1 MENKKIDMKTG
12 NEKAED
18 SIPGNR
24 CINEAVLPGKQ
35 KEKTGEDRYKIWDI
49 QDLSACGCSLRS
61 AFSAGS
67 LRLQWRQCEAGD
79 S

>member
-35 KEKTGEDRYKIWDI
+35 KEKTKRNNKKKKQERIGTKYGIYRI
-49 QDLSACGCSLRS
+49 
-61 AFSAGS
+61 
-67 LRLQWRQCEAGD
+67 
-79 S
+79 

>member
-35 KEKTGEDRYKIWDI
+35 KEKTKRKNRRG
-49 QDLSACGCSLRS
+49 
-61 AFSAGS
+61 
-67 LRLQWRQCEAGD
+67 
-79 S
+79 

>member
-1 MENKKIDMKTG
+1 MKNKKIDMKTG

-35 KEKTGEDRYKIWDI
+35 KKNQERIGTKYGVYRI
-49 QDLSACGCSLRS
+49 
-61 AFSAGS
+61 
-67 LRLQWRQCEAGD
+67 
-79 S
+79 

>member
-1 MENKKIDMKTG
+1 MKNKKIDMKTG

-35 KEKTGEDRYKIWDI
+35 KKNQERTGDEIWDI
-49 QDLSACGCSLRS
+49 QDLNACGCSLRS

-67 LRLQWRQCEAGD
+67 SRR
-79 S
+79 

>member
-1 MENKKIDMKTG
+1 MKNKKIDMKTG

-35 KEKTGEDRYKIWDI
+35 KKNQERTGDEIWDI

-67 LRLQWRQCEAGD
+67 LRLQWRQCGEEG